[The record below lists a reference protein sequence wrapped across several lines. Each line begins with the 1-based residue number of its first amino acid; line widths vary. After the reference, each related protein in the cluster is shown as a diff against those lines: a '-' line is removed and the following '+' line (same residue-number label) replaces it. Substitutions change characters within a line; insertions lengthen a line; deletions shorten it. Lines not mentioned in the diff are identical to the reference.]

1 MVIYHQKSENQ
12 KIFKNIFIIPNAEED
27 QLRARAHIHRLKFNL
42 LSKDVGAVATVL
54 VPT

>member
-1 MVIYHQKSENQ
+1 MVIYPHKWENQ
-12 KIFKNIFIIPNAEED
+12 KIYKIIFIIPNAED